1 MGLRFRKSVTILP
14 GVKLNFG
21 KTGASV
27 SVGTKGL
34 HASLHT
40 SGKLTTTASLPGTG
54 ISYVKTKNVKKLAK
68 DVKAKAEQKK
78 AEKEEKKAAAAEEA
92 ALAAEEAAVL
102 PEISEAAG
110 AAIAAAADNDDD
122 APEEVTPEEAAEMAA
137 AFRPAQLTDEALR
150 GIHKSFDE
158 TADWLEFA
166 GSETPP
172 YPSFDEKLWAYYHE
186 MAPAVLDG
194 DIDAYLRVIRDIGP
208 LDDLLDY
215 GGRFQFGTDSASL
228 MEVEFT
234 VNEQTL
240 EAQRMEKNVI
250 QFYDLMQDFVC
261 STCIRIAR
269 DIFSLLPVSDVVVHA
284 VLGESTVVSVR
295 FDRETMSTI
304 KFGYVDPS
312 DVMERFTH
320 NMNFQPGRGFA
331 AVERID
337 TAG

>member
-1 MGLRFRKSVTILP
+1 MGLRFRKSITILP
-14 GVKLNFG
+14 GVKLNLG

-34 HASLHT
+34 HANLHT

-68 DVKAKAEQKK
+68 DAKAAAEKKK
-78 AEKEEKKAAAAEEA
+78 AEKEEKKAAEAAAAAALTAGAAGAAALAAGEAEEAVIPAAEEA
-92 ALAAEEAAVL
+92 VI
-102 PEISEAAG
+102 P
-110 AAIAAAADNDDD
+110 
-122 APEEVTPEEAAEMAA
+122 VTPEEAAAMAA
-137 AFRPAQLTDEALR
+137 AFRPAQLTDDALR

-166 GSETPP
+166 GSKTPP
-172 YPSFDEKLWAYYHE
+172 DPSFDEEIWAYYHAQ
-186 MAPAVLDG
+186 APAILDG
-194 DIDAYLRVIRDIGP
+194 DIDAYLQVIDDIGP

-240 EAQRMEKNVI
+240 EAQRAEKNVI
-250 QFYDLMQDFVC
+250 AFYDLMQDFVC
-261 STCIRIAR
+261 STCIRVAR
-269 DIFSLLPVSDVVVHA
+269 DIFALLPVADVVVHA
-284 VLGESTVVSVR
+284 VLGEDTVVSVR
-295 FDRETMSTI
+295 FDRETMGKI

-320 NMNFQPGRGFA
+320 NMDFRQGRGFA
-331 AVERID
+331 PVERID
-337 TAG
+337 TAR